1 MKQTRKN
8 SKPRKPRKL
17 PKDPQK
23 TREDI
28 LRPHPRLGYDRDQL
42 ALYLM
47 SRHVFE
53 IAETEFRR
61 AIWLNPY
68 EPAFKVHLAECL
80 YHMHRDSEARE
91 LAVKSLEQD
100 SCNADCFRLL
110 GMIDDRLESTQ
121 PKPI

>member
-1 MKQTRKN
+1 MKNARNPVKPRN
-8 SKPRKPRKL
+8 PRKPRK
-17 PKDPQK
+17 DPREA
-23 TREDI
+23 REDL

-53 IAETEFRR
+53 IAETQFRR

-68 EPAFKVHLAECL
+68 EPAFKAHLAECL
-80 YHMHRDSEARE
+80 HHMSRYPEARE

-100 SCNADCFRLL
+100 PNSTECRKLL
-110 GMIDDRLESTQ
+110 GMIDERLAATQ
-121 PKPI
+121 PKLK

>member
-1 MKQTRKN
+1 MKQTRNN
-8 SKPRKPRKL
+8 SKPRRPGKL
-17 PKDPQK
+17 PKDHQK
-23 TREDI
+23 IREDI

-68 EPAFKVHLAECL
+68 EPAFKVHLTECL
-80 YHMHRDSEARE
+80 FHMSRYTEARE
-91 LAVKSLEQD
+91 LIVKALEENPD
-100 SCNADCFRLL
+100 NTDCRKLL
-110 GMIDDRLESTQ
+110 GMIDERLVPTR
-121 PKPI
+121 PKLT